1 MKNYISN
8 YWKLFSKKFEFS
20 ERIRLLPKINNCNRY
35 RNLFTTTRF
44 FTVWSFFLF
53 SLFFVVI
60 NLIQSQHQQNT
71 ESYSFVNNIFINPLS
86 MTIRYQFLTMNI
98 WSWKTK
104 FDWWKFKSAD
114 MYNNSWK
121 SVWALFVDSKS
132 GALTVPS
139 RCLSNI
145 HQVILYIPRSIKKI
159 IEKFYK
165 VWFIWL
171 WMYQVHEWWSFS
183 FHYLNSKDLSS
194 TSN

>member
-1 MKNYISN
+1 MKNYIWN

-104 FDWWKFKSAD
+104 FDWWKFKYAD

-139 RCLSNI
+139 RCLSNT

-165 VWFIWL
+165 VWFNWL